1 MKIGRFVTL
10 VLVMASASTAAQT
23 ITDGDTLKQGGVIY
37 RLWGIDSPELAQIC
51 ADGWPAGRMAATRL
65 QALTAGKSIVCQER
79 DRDRYALNRLCA
91 TGYDGADC
99 GPRIM
104 SADRFGD
111 RIFLKTCGHPLRVE
125 PWKPLSASRFGGMT
139 SRARTR

>member
-1 MKIGRFVTL
+1 MGHRR
-10 VLVMASASTAAQT
+10 AGA
-23 ITDGDTLKQGGVIY
+23 KQVC
-37 RLWGIDSPELAQIC
+37 P
-51 ADGWPAGRMAATRL
+51 DGWLAGSLATTRL
-65 QALTAGKSIVCQER
+65 QALTAGRSIVCQEK

-125 PWKPLSASRFGGMT
+125 PWKPLSASVE
-139 SRARTR
+139 

>member
-1 MKIGRFVTL
+1 L
-10 VLVMASASTAAQT
+10 SARRRTAT
-23 ITDGDTLKQGGVIY
+23 
-37 RLWGIDSPELAQIC
+37 
-51 ADGWPAGRMAATRL
+51 AD
-65 QALTAGKSIVCQER
+65 
-79 DRDRYALNRLCA
+79 ALNRLCA

-125 PWKPLSASRFGGMT
+125 PWKPLSASVE
-139 SRARTR
+139 